1 MPAASRPRQ
10 PTSASGSGRPSWGRR
25 RARGFL
31 LPEPPPAG
39 QVLNDTA
46 GAVVA
51 AAKVGRLLGRAGWR
65 LARQVPGVAAVE
77 TAVGS
82 TAQRLGSAAAQELLR
97 MLDIPQQLVTG
108 GNPEERRVMMLIQD
122 GGTDPEPLRSA
133 MSELLQ
139 RSSGSDTRQDKEY
152 LFGTIISQLVPDE
165 ARILATLSGGRRFAV
180 LDVLAKQVGR
190 SSTRTLL
197 ANASTVGAAAR
208 VALPDNVPTYLSRLQ
223 SFGLVEFSPTVDGM
237 DGQFAAL
244 NDDPAVRA
252 ARSEADGKFGSA
264 KVARKSV
271 MLSALGREF
280 WSAAAPA
287 PTDLDRLSG

>member
-1 MPAASRPRQ
+1 MPADDERL
-10 PTSASGSGRPSWGRR
+10 SWGRR
-25 RARGFL
+25 RSRGFS
-31 LPEPPPAG
+31 PSEPAAG
-39 QVLNDTA
+39 QMVNNTA

-51 AAKVGRLLGRAGWR
+51 AAKVGRLLGLAGWR
-65 LARQVPGVAAVE
+65 LARQVPGVTAVE

-108 GNPEERRVMMLIQD
+108 GTPEERRVMMLVQD
-122 GGTDPEPLRSA
+122 GGSDPEPLRSA

-139 RSSGSDTRQDKEY
+139 RSSGSNTRQDKEY

-165 ARILATLSGGRRFAV
+165 ARILATLSSGRRFAV
-180 LDVLAKQVGR
+180 VDVLAKQVGR
-190 SSTRTLL
+190 SHTRTLL
-197 ANASTVGAAAR
+197 TNASTVGAAAR

-223 SFGLVEFSPTVDGM
+223 SLGLVEFSPTVDGM
-237 DGQFAAL
+237 DAQFAAL

-280 WSAAAPA
+280 WNAAAPS
-287 PTDLDRLSG
+287 PSELDRLSG